1 MWICSLADSDYAP
14 KAGTLSAHNGL
25 LAPGPRLASES
36 SYEFGDVPAL
46 LELII
51 WLDRGWEWQ
60 TDDAPIVENATKEK
74 DWERESSQL
83 GEQ

>member
-1 MWICSLADSDYAP
+1 M
-14 KAGTLSAHNGL
+14 
-25 LAPGPRLASES
+25 
-36 SYEFGDVPAL
+36 
-46 LELII
+46 
-51 WLDRGWEWQ
+51 DRGWEWQ